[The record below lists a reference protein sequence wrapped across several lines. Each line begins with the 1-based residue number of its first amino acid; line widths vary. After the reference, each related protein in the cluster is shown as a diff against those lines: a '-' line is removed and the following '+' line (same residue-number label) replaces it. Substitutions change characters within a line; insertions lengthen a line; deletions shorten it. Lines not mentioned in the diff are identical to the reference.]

1 MAYCIINIIQEGAH
15 KFCLNL
21 YLIAALIRNRHSHLA
36 LLVLNFLDT
45 LLNTFSG
52 FFLMCYA
59 TVHKHCWIKAASSI
73 HKDFLVKILRA
84 PMSFFDT
91 TPTGRIVNRFSKD
104 IENIDHGLPE
114 RLGEMTDACCTV
126 LSVSFVIIHT
136 TPLLTIV
143 ILLLIV
149 LFCAQAV
156 GHLYT
161 VG

>member
-1 MAYCIINIIQEGAH
+1 
-15 KFCLNL
+15 
-21 YLIAALIRNRHSHLA
+21 
-36 LLVLNFLDT
+36 
-45 LLNTFSG
+45 
-52 FFLMCYA
+52 MCYA
-59 TVHKHCWIKAASSI
+59 TVHKNCWIKAASSI
-73 HKDFLVKILRA
+73 HKHFLVKILRA

-136 TPLLTIV
+136 TPLLTVV

-156 GHLYT
+156 GHLYIE
-161 VG
+161 V